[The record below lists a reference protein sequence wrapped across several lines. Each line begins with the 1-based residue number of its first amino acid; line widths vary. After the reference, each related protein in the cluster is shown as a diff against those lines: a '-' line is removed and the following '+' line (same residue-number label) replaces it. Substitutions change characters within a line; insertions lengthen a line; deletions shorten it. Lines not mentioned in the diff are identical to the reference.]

1 MYMERDSERL
11 KRFLICGIIFVI
23 IAAMVYSNSV
33 VFQLF
38 DSMLQAF
45 FTGTTTDFRTMLMK
59 LVSFIGSPKM
69 SIIYVVIIAFFLWG
83 FKYKIPA
90 LWALGTITG
99 GDVVA
104 YVVKDIV
111 KRARPAQHMATDDG
125 YSFPSGHVF
134 GFFLVA
140 AILFMVVIPNL
151 KKSWLRLLCQIL
163 LVLFIIIL
171 AISRVYLYAH
181 YPSDVIGAM
190 LLAYTWLQVAQW
202 LYVWLAP
209 ILQRWS
215 FLANSEI

>member
-11 KRFLICGIIFVI
+11 KRFLICGVIFVI

-38 DSMLQAF
+38 YSMLQAF

-90 LWALGTITG
+90 LWALGTIAG

>member
-11 KRFLICGIIFVI
+11 KRFLICGVIFVI

-69 SIIYVVIIAFFLWG
+69 SIIYVGIIAFFLWG

-90 LWALGTITG
+90 LWALGTIAG

>member
-11 KRFLICGIIFVI
+11 KRFLICGVIFVI

-90 LWALGTITG
+90 LWALGTIAG

>member
-1 MYMERDSERL
+1 
-11 KRFLICGIIFVI
+11 
-23 IAAMVYSNSV
+23 
-33 VFQLF
+33 
-38 DSMLQAF
+38 
-45 FTGTTTDFRTMLMK
+45 MLMK

-90 LWALGTITG
+90 LWALGTIAG

>member
-1 MYMERDSERL
+1 
-11 KRFLICGIIFVI
+11 
-23 IAAMVYSNSV
+23 
-33 VFQLF
+33 
-38 DSMLQAF
+38 MLQAF

-90 LWALGTITG
+90 LWALGTIAG